1 MQGPVEKFY
10 RAMYKNNAIF
20 MSDRDEVKAI
30 RLWSDWNAGLKK
42 WAEDKV
48 NSVRFYTVFG
58 IAY

>member
-1 MQGPVEKFY
+1 
-10 RAMYKNNAIF
+10 MYKNNAIF

-48 NSVRFYTVFG
+48 DSVRFYTVFG